1 MSLRRFREYFCG
13 LGWGDNKIGGF
24 ARSYTNFMNKGL
36 INLIIVVVSFVLLS
50 LTAVQLYWVKN
61 AISVERS
68 NFESKVNE
76 AVSNVIYKLEK
87 ARAME
92 NLEQTINSQVLIAN
106 FIKSMDSINSILYN
120 EMHRMKGPDDLDNF
134 VRKSMLA
141 SELLN
146 DMVGGE
152 KPFDIERMLT
162 KNMLDS
168 LLMLELKNKSILTS
182 FVYGVYSTT
191 QNKMII
197 DNSGKHSSQLLK
209 NSFVFTLYPSKINS
223 PPDYLM
229 IYFPYEI
236 RYLLKQ
242 MASII
247 FISLILIVIIM
258 MVFIYVIR
266 LIVWQ
271 RRLSEMKNDFIN
283 NMTHEIKTPIST
295 ISLACEALGEEDIK
309 KNEILSENYLGVIN
323 DENKRLGGIAEKI
336 LQAATLESGDLK
348 LKKEKVDIHEII
360 DHVINTIGIH
370 VEVKD
375 GRIIKD
381 FRAKMSEINVD
392 RLRFTSVITN
402 LVDNANKY
410 TPKKP
415 EIKIIT
421 ENVNDGVRITIE
433 DNGIGISKENQKKI
447 FDKLYRVPT
456 GNIHNVK
463 GFGLGLSYVK
473 AIVEWHG
480 GKVAVDSEIK
490 KGSRFYVYLPSSTLL

>member
-1 MSLRRFREYFCG
+1 
-13 LGWGDNKIGGF
+13 
-24 ARSYTNFMNKGL
+24 MNKGL
-36 INLIIVVVSFVLLS
+36 INLIIAVVSFVLLS
-50 LTAVQLYWVKN
+50 LTAVQLYWVRN
-61 AISVERS
+61 AISVERT

-87 ARAME
+87 ARALE
-92 NLEQTINSQVLIAN
+92 NLDKTINSQALITN
-106 FIKSMDSINSILYN
+106 FIKSMDSINSLLYN
-120 EMHRMKGPDDLDNF
+120 EMLQMGDPDEFESF
-134 VRKSMLA
+134 VRKSLMA
-141 SELLN
+141 TELLN
-146 DMVGGE
+146 DMVGFE
-152 KPFDIERMLT
+152 EPFEIETTLS
-162 KNMLDS
+162 KKMLDS
-168 LLMLELKNKSILTS
+168 LLVQEFKNKSILTQ
-182 FVYGVYSTT
+182 FVYGVYSTS

-229 IYFPYEI
+229 VYFPYEI

-247 FISLILIVIIM
+247 LISLVLIIIIM

-295 ISLACEALGEEDIK
+295 ISLACEALGEDDIK
-309 KNEILSENYLGVIN
+309 KNKLLSDNYLKVIN
-323 DENKRLGGIAEKI
+323 DENKRLAGIAEKI
-336 LQAATLESGDLK
+336 LQAATLESGDMK
-348 LKKEKVDIHEII
+348 LKKEMVDIHQVI

-381 FRAKMSEINVD
+381 YRAKKSEINVD
-392 RLRFTSVITN
+392 LVRFTSVITN
-402 LVDNANKY
+402 LIDNANKY
-410 TPKKP
+410 SPKKP
-415 EIKIIT
+415 EIRIIT
-421 ENVNDGVRITIE
+421 EDLADEVKITVE
-433 DNGIGISKENQKKI
+433 DKGIGISRENQKKI
-447 FDKLYRVPT
+447 FDKLYRIPT
-456 GNIHNVK
+456 GNIHDVK

-480 GKVAVDSEIK
+480 GKVKVESELK
-490 KGSRFYVYLPSSTLL
+490 KGSRFIVSLPYSAIA